1 MNVVKCPVC
10 GSDIVVKCPVCGRA
24 MQHHRLDNGVV
35 HWYECADVN
44 CLRGPVRPTAQ
55 EAAEA
60 VQRLRAVPMP
70 NETDIV
76 KEAYPEESHE
86 PS

>member
-1 MNVVKCPVC
+1 M
-10 GSDIVVKCPVCGRA
+10 SIVVKCPVCEKR
-24 MQHHRLDNGVV
+24 MRHHWLDNNAVY
-35 HWYECADVN
+35 WYECADVN
-44 CLRGPVRPTAQ
+44 CFRGPVRPTVR

-60 VQRLRAVPMP
+60 VQRLRYVPMP
-70 NETDIV
+70 NEADIV